1 MKEEKNEEMR
11 GRSYKF
17 IGIPQDLSS
26 GVCEKGKI
34 RREGYYWL
42 WASRQPVMSSINSI
56 TLFYPYLKIVQEI
69 SDSNSLYNTGRG
81 GDALLRMYYQCLRR
95 VIGPIG
101 ASKL

>member
-1 MKEEKNEEMR
+1 MKEEENEEMR

-56 TLFYPYLKIVQEI
+56 TLLYPYLKIVQEI
-69 SDSNSLYNTGRG
+69 SVSNYVVQHGPGR
-81 GDALLRMYYQCLRR
+81 
-95 VIGPIG
+95 
-101 ASKL
+101 